1 MDPEVHTEKERMDA
15 ALAQL
20 KSIAK
25 AKLVVS
31 SRIHSAL
38 PAVAFGTP
46 VLFLSDGLEHPN
58 QKSRLQ
64 GMESF
69 FMSTTSQE
77 LANKQFEIPEPKTIS
92 KDILDRFKKEISAFL
107 KE

>member
-1 MDPEVHTEKERMDA
+1 VHTEKERKDA
-15 ALAQL
+15 ALVQL
-20 KSIAK
+20 KGIAK
-25 AKLVVS
+25 AKLVVT

-69 FMSTTSQE
+69 FMSLTSRE
-77 LANKQFEIPEPKTIS
+77 LENKQFEIPEPKTVS
-92 KDILDRFKKEISAFL
+92 KDILDRFKKELSAFL